1 MHETKK
7 EINQDQQ
14 EKQKIQNPFTIIQDK
29 NSTLT
34 LKINTPNSYVQ
45 N

>member
-29 NSTLT
+29 KFNFNF
-34 LKINTPNSYVQ
+34 KD
-45 N
+45 